1 MDDGAPP
8 HRAELAL
15 PSPASEPADAA
26 DAAADALPPPG
37 DDLEGVRRQVHD
49 LAASQDLDKPA
60 ALTVLRLF
68 HAMETLLRHECGA
81 RDRALHDALHAL
93 KRERL
98 HAELERLTR
107 RRTIEDA
114 QLAAAQ
120 PTPDA
125 PGRAARRARGW

>member
-1 MDDGAPP
+1 MDDDVA
-8 HRAELAL
+8 RAELAL
-15 PSPASEPADAA
+15 PSPAPSGATE
-26 DAAADALPPPG
+26 AADALPPPC
-37 DDLEGVRRQVHD
+37 DDLEGVRRQVHA
-49 LAASQDLDKPA
+49 LASSQDLEKPA

-68 HAMETLLRHECGA
+68 HAMETLLHHECAA

-107 RRTIEDA
+107 RRTAEEA
-114 QLAAAQ
+114 TAQ

-125 PGRAARRARGW
+125 RPARRARGW